1 MRSNFLI
8 LLFLCIVAGGFQA
21 KAQYEIK
28 PAFKVIVTGSGG
40 GIEEDNLN
48 GYLLAGLNSNDFI
61 MLDAGTLVSGI
72 EKAVN
77 SGSFYDVFV
86 PPQIGINKKE
96 YIFKHLIRAYLISHP
111 HLDHVSGLAIGTPAD
126 TSNPVYASAY
136 TIDEINNHLFNWEVW
151 PNFANEGEGYALGTY
166 TYQNLAPGQPQ
177 RIRGTAF
184 EVTAFPVSHQE
195 PYQSTAF
202 LIGRYGEYVLYVGD
216 TGPDEI
222 EGKNHLLSLWLKIAP
237 LIKENRL
244 HAIFIECS
252 YPSDRSDAELY
263 GHLNPQW
270 LTRELGRLA
279 GEVEGLNPGKTI
291 NGLKVVVT
299 GIKPNFDGD
308 AGYLIHRQ
316 LLERNEYG
324 VQYIIPEQGLRIE
337 F

>member
-1 MRSNFLI
+1 MKRYFQIILI
-8 LLFLCIVAGGFQA
+8 MCTAAGSFPA
-21 KAQYEIK
+21 KAQGEVK
-28 PAFKVIVTGSGG
+28 PAFKVIITGSGG

-48 GYLLAGLNSNDFI
+48 SYLLAGINSNDFI

-77 SGSFYDVFV
+77 GGSFYDVFV
-86 PPQIGINKKE
+86 PPQQGVTKTE
-96 YIFKHLIRAYLISHP
+96 YIFRHLIRAYLISHP
-111 HLDHVSGLAIGTPAD
+111 HLDHVSGLVIGSPAD
-126 TSNPVYASAY
+126 TSKSVYASAH
-136 TIDEINNHLFNWEVW
+136 TIEVMKKHLFNWEVW

-166 TYQNLAPGQPQ
+166 TYRTLRPGQPE
-177 RIRGTAF
+177 RIKGTAF

-195 PYQSTAF
+195 PYESTAF
-202 LIGRYGEYVLYVGD
+202 LISRYGEYVLYVGD

-222 EGKNHLLSLWLKIAP
+222 EEKNHLSSLWLEIAP
-237 LIKENRL
+237 LISENRL

-252 YPSDRSDAELY
+252 YPSDRPDAQLY

-270 LTRELGRLA
+270 LARELGRLA
-279 GEVEGLNPGKTI
+279 GEVDELNPGTTI

-299 GIKPNFDGD
+299 GIKPTFDGD

-324 VQYIIPEQGLRIE
+324 VQYIIPEQGQRIE